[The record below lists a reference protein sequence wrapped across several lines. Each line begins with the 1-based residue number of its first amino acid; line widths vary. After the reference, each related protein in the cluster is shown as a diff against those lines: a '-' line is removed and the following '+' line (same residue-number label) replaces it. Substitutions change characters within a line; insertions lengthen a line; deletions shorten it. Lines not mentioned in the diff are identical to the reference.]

1 MKRKVIMLLLSTICI
16 GIVGCG
22 KTSLDQESTDLN
34 TQTSEEISSIVSLDE
49 TIENDVETEKNIETE
64 EATTLDTEETII
76 ENNQSEINEESLDD
90 SNKQLLVH
98 DENLDNIVLNEP
110 YVMQTEYGDF
120 SFTITEARA
129 TDWMNESGK
138 EIVLLCYTVENQN
151 YDPDN
156 GSLLLLNETSFRLID
171 VDGNILEP
179 WDMTMSE
186 FGFPDFVEPGE
197 SKQQEQPYI
206 ANQSTTQIRVVF
218 PRNGEE
224 IADIVLPVS

>member
-90 SNKQLLVH
+90 SNKQLLTH
-98 DENLDNIVLNEP
+98 DENLDEIALNEP
-110 YVMQTEYGDF
+110 YVMHTEYGDF

-138 EIVLLCYTVENQN
+138 EIALLC
-151 YDPDN
+151 
-156 GSLLLLNETSFRLID
+156 
-171 VDGNILEP
+171 
-179 WDMTMSE
+179 
-186 FGFPDFVEPGE
+186 
-197 SKQQEQPYI
+197 
-206 ANQSTTQIRVVF
+206 
-218 PRNGEE
+218 
-224 IADIVLPVS
+224 